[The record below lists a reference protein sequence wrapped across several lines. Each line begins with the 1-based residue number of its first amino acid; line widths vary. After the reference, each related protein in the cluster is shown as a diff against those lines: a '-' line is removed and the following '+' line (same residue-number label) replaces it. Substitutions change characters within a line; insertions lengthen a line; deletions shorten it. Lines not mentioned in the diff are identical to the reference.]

1 MCPINFGIVFVLFG
15 VGNDPKSIGIM
26 VDHQFPVNIAI
37 LGVSVSKNQNTSNT
51 NKQRVI
57 NITGGIDG
65 VRIDGW

>member
-1 MCPINFGIVFVLFG
+1 
-15 VGNDPKSIGIM
+15 M
-26 VDHQFPVNIAI
+26 VDHLFPINIAI